1 MKCKENNQIAN
12 MNFKISVNEK
22 KVFKLKTMK
31 MQSGIKS
38 NLKFKIT

>member
-1 MKCKENNQIAN
+1 
-12 MNFKISVNEK
+12 MNFKNKCVNEK